1 MTNESPNIQ
10 QTIDRLKSRQLSA
23 LEIYAEIRR
32 INLNITFKEVIKMY
46 IKGVTK

>member
-23 LEIYAEIRR
+23 LEIYAIIR
-32 INLNITFKEVIKMY
+32 INNLNLTFKEVVKMY
-46 IKGVTK
+46 NKGVTK